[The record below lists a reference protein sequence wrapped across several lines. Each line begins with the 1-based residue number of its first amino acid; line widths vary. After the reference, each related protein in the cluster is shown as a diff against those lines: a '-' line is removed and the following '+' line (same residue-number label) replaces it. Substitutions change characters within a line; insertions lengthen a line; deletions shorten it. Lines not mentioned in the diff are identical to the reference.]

1 MRGSVRKRCSCPP
14 EVDARGRRKACSIK
28 HGSWGYTVDLGPGL
42 GPDGVHVERRQVTRF
57 GFTTKKDA
65 EKALAEVLYANA
77 RGLAVAVNNV
87 TVAAFL
93 TDWLAGRVADGLR
106 PTTAASYTAHFD
118 NYFIP
123 RIGHLR
129 LRELRPQ
136 HVEAALRSIQTDRKM
151 KPASLR
157 RVHASLRSALG
168 AAVRLR
174 LIPNNPA
181 VGVTLPSVKRP
192 HVRPWEPEELGRFLD
207 HADRDEL
214 GPAFHLLAATG
225 LRRGEA
231 VGLRWADVDLEKSR
245 LHVRQQVVLLV
256 SGFSRP
262 CDQCGADHGR
272 IAFGRPKTAS
282 GEDRTVDLDP
292 HTVGVLLAH
301 RLRQDVIRAQL
312 GDAYNDH
319 DLVFPRRDGVP
330 IFPDRLSDRFTQLA
344 AEIGLRR
351 IRLHDLRHGQAS
363 LMLAAGVDIVV
374 VSKRLG
380 HSSVAITSDTY
391 THLLPG
397 VGSAAAAR
405 AWALV
410 PRDSGAAQAIREQ
423 SVSNSAPEANPE
435 GDPNSIAAGQSLES
449 GAAYRNRTDDLL
461 ITSETL

>member
-14 EVDARGRRKACSIK
+14 ELDARGRRKACSIK

-42 GPDGVHVERRQVTRF
+42 GPDGVHLERRQVTRF
-57 GFTTKKDA
+57 GFPTKKDA
-65 EKALAEVLYANA
+65 EKALAEVLDANA
-77 RGLAVAVNNV
+77 RGLAIAVNNV

-93 TDWLAGRVADGLR
+93 TDWLAGKIADGLR
-106 PTTAASYTAHFD
+106 PTTAATYTAHF
-118 NYFIP
+118 NTYFIP

-129 LRELRPQ
+129 LRDLQPQ
-136 HVEAALRSIQTDRKM
+136 HVEAALRSIQTDRCM

-181 VGVTLPSVKRP
+181 VGVSLPSVTRP

-207 HADRDEL
+207 HADRDDL
-214 GPAFHLLAATG
+214 GAAFHLLAATG

-231 VGLRWADVDLEKSR
+231 VGLRWSDVDLDKSR
-245 LHVRQQVVLLV
+245 LHVRQQVVTLTAK
-256 SGFSRP
+256 FSRP
-262 CDQCGADHGR
+262 CDQCGGDHGR

-282 GEDRTVDLDP
+282 GEDRVVDLDP
-292 HTVGVLLAH
+292 LTVGVLLAH
-301 RLRQDVIRAQL
+301 RLRQDAQRAQL

-319 DLVFPRRDGVP
+319 DLVFPRPDGVP
-330 IFPDRLSDRFTQLA
+330 LHPDRVSDRFTELA

-351 IRLHDLRHGQAS
+351 VRLHDLRHGQAS

-397 VGSAAAAR
+397 VGTEAAAR
-405 AWALV
+405 AWSLV
-410 PRDSGAAQAIREQ
+410 PRSIDASQRVREQ
-423 SVSNSAPEANPE
+423 SVSNSPS
-435 GDPNSIAAGQSLES
+435 DPDHEEDDHGIAAGQRPED
-449 GAAYRNRTDDLL
+449 GAAYRNRTDDLR
-461 ITSETL
+461 ITSASL

>member
-1 MRGSVRKRCSCPP
+1 MRGSVRKRCSCPA
-14 EVDARGRRKACSIK
+14 ELDARGRRKACTIK

-42 GPDGVHVERRQVTRF
+42 SPDGVHLERRQVTRF
-57 GFTTKKDA
+57 GFPTKKDA
-65 EKALAEVLYANA
+65 EKALAEVLDANA
-77 RGLAVAVNNV
+77 RGLAIAVNNV

-93 TDWLAGRVADGLR
+93 NDWLAGRIADGLR
-106 PTTAASYTAHFD
+106 PTTAATYTAHFN

-136 HVEAALRSIQTDRKM
+136 HVEAALRSIQTDRTM

-181 VGVTLPSVKRP
+181 VGVSLPSVTRP

-207 HADRDEL
+207 HADRDDL
-214 GPAFHLLAATG
+214 GAIFHLLAATG

-231 VGLRWADVDLEKSR
+231 VGLRWSDVDLDKSR
-245 LHVRQQVVLLV
+245 LHVRQQVVTLTAK
-256 SGFSRP
+256 FSRP
-262 CDQCGADHGR
+262 CDQCGGDHGR
-272 IAFGRPKTAS
+272 IGFGRPKTAS
-282 GEDRTVDLDP
+282 GEDRVVDLDP
-292 HTVGVLLAH
+292 LTVGVLLAH
-301 RLRQDVIRAQL
+301 RLRQDVLRAQL

-319 DLVFPRRDGVP
+319 DLVFPRPDGVP
-330 IFPDRLSDRFTQLA
+330 LHPDRVSDRFTELA

-351 IRLHDLRHGQAS
+351 VRLHDLRHGQAS

-397 VGSAAAAR
+397 VGSEAAAR
-405 AWALV
+405 AWSLV
-410 PRDSGAAQAIREQ
+410 PRSTDASQRVREQ
-423 SVSNSAPEANPE
+423 SVSNSPSDEDHEEDTEGIVAGPRPE
-435 GDPNSIAAGQSLES
+435 D
-449 GAAYRNRTDDLL
+449 GAAYRNRTDDLR
-461 ITSETL
+461 ITSASL